1 MKVAIMQ
8 PYFFPYLG
16 YFQLIESVDNFI
28 FYDDVN
34 FKKKGW
40 VNRNNILV
48 NNEKKLLTVP
58 LQKVSQN
65 KIINEVML
73 NINLK
78 WIEKFYKT
86 LMFNYKKAPYFTE
99 TFEIIK
105 KVFTYPNGNICDL
118 NIKGIKE
125 ISKYLGINTKF
136 EKSSTKYENSKF
148 LNKDKRIIKILTQ
161 CNSKVYINA
170 VGGRYLYNKN
180 HFAENGINLLFL
192 KPLDFRYKQFS
203 NRFVSNLSII
213 DVLMFNSK
221 EEILNFL
228 KKSTVS

>member
-34 FKKKGW
+34 FIKKGW

-58 LQKVSQN
+58 LQKASQN
-65 KIINEVML
+65 KIINEVLL

-78 WIEKFYKT
+78 WIEKFLRT
-86 LMFNYKKAPYFTE
+86 LKFTYKKAPYFTD

-105 KVFTYPNGNICDL
+105 KVFTYPNDNICDL
-118 NIKGIKE
+118 NIEGIKE

-136 EKSSTKYENSKF
+136 EKSSTKYVNSKF
-148 LNKDKRIIKILTQ
+148 LKKDKRIIEILNQ

-170 VGGRYLYNKN
+170 VGGRSLYNKN

-228 KKSTVS
+228 KKSTLS